1 MDWTTIIITLITS
14 GATLL
19 TVIVQTRKNDKKI
32 EETAKETRELAEV
45 NDYKT
50 YLLVLLSLF
59 PQKGDEIFTVARH
72 YFEDLGGDSFIV
84 PLFGEWLEENHLAK
98 PEWYLSARAKHP
110 GGDY

>member
-19 TVIVQTRKNDKKI
+19 TVIIQTRKTTAKV
-32 EETAKETRELAEV
+32 EASAKETRELAEV

-59 PQKGDEIFTVARH
+59 PQKGDEIYSVAKH
-72 YFEDLGGDSFIV
+72 YFDDLNGDSFIV
-84 PLFGEWLEENHLAK
+84 PLFGEWLEKNNLSK
-98 PEWYLSARAKHP
+98 PEWYLRAKEKHP
-110 GGDY
+110 GGGV